1 MWNVSINTFFSI
13 SIGGEPPPP
22 PPAPSLAMYS
32 TVIQDRVK
40 SKILLTCLQGK

>member
-22 PPAPSLAMYS
+22 APPLAMYS